1 MLAKD
6 LEIRIRR
13 LSHDDRGKLLSLICE
28 EKEGYDYS
36 LLMMFKGLLEKQVD
50 SG

>member
-13 LSHDDRGKLLSLICE
+13 LSDDDRVKLLSLICW
-28 EKEGYDYS
+28 EKEG
-36 LLMMFKGLLEKQVD
+36 
-50 SG
+50 